1 MQHFRRGE
9 RLNEGELHAI
19 MAESPRGAF
28 LREARSSREVRSEPV
43 NATTCGEAV
52 MKLLSAYEVDTVFGM
67 AGTMTVELYR
77 GISLAGIR
85 HVQCRNE
92 QGASLM
98 ADGYARATGKPGVC
112 TIIAGPGVTNAATG
126 IAQAYCD
133 SQPLLVLSGACAATT
148 QGKGWGAIH
157 ELADQAA
164 VTAGF
169 TAYSV
174 MIRYPQELPEWIAR
188 AYGTFRGSRPRPVH
202 LSLPRDVLPQPV
214 EADWK
219 PRRAPSLPMPDQSAI
234 EEAAD
239 LLARAKRPLI
249 LVGGGAAGTRSA
261 LTDIAERIGAPVL
274 STNAGKGIL
283 PESHP
288 LSLGCSI
295 VRQPSQQAL
304 SDADVVLLVGSQ
316 VSAGDHFMPA
326 LDIPG
331 DIIRIDIDPRELTSN
346 YGAAVPIQAD
356 ARAAMRALAS
366 ALSSRK
372 PAAHRSQGES
382 RVREV
387 RARIEAEMTEVEHL
401 HERVWKTLR
410 SALPADAIV
419 MGDASQ
425 IVYSG
430 SFAMP
435 MEMERCW
442 HYSGTYCSLGVAL
455 PMAIGA
461 KIGSPHRPVIAVAG
475 DGGIMFTINE
485 LATAA
490 EERIALPVIVWN
502 NDALK
507 EIVDQMDR
515 RQIPRIGVEPK
526 SPDFL
531 RVAEGLGCHAVRA
544 SSVGHLAQSVRD
556 SLAADRPT
564 LIEVRQDSGW
574 LGA

>member
-1 MQHFRRGE
+1 
-9 RLNEGELHAI
+9 
-19 MAESPRGAF
+19 
-28 LREARSSREVRSEPV
+28 
-43 NATTCGEAV
+43 
-52 MKLLSAYEVDTVFGM
+52 MKLLSAYGVDTVFGM

-133 SQPLLVLSGACAATT
+133 SQPMLVLSGACATQT
-148 QGKGWGAIH
+148 QGKGWGPIH

-169 TAYSV
+169 TAFSTMV
-174 MIRYPQELPEWIAR
+174 RYPEELPELIAR
-188 AYGTFRGSRPRPVH
+188 AYALFRGSRPRPVH
-202 LSLPRDVLPQPV
+202 LSLPRDVLPVPV
-214 EADWK
+214 EAEWK
-219 PRRAPSLPMPDQSAI
+219 TRRAPSLPMPDPAAI

-239 LLARAKRPLI
+239 RLAGARRPLI
-249 LVGGGAAGTRSA
+249 LVGGGAVGTGRA
-261 LTDIAERIGAPVL
+261 LTAIAEQIGAPVL

-283 PESHP
+283 ADSHP
-288 LSLGCSI
+288 LSLGASI
-295 VRQPSQQAL
+295 VRKPSQEAL
-304 SDADVVLLVGSQ
+304 ADADVVLLVGTE
-316 VSAGDHFMPA
+316 AGMGDSFVPK

-331 DIIRIDIDPRELTSN
+331 DIIRIDIDPTELTSM
-346 YGAAVPIQAD
+346 YPAAVPIQAD
-356 ARAAMRALAS
+356 ARAAML
-366 ALSSRK
+366 ALSSALAGRK
-372 PAAHRSQGES
+372 PASQQSQGQI
-382 RVREV
+382 RVRNV
-387 RARIEAEMTEVEHL
+387 LAAIAAAMSGVERQHA
-401 HERVWKTLR
+401 RVWNILR

-435 MEMERCW
+435 MDIERCW
-442 HYSGTYCSLGVAL
+442 FYSGTYCSLGVAL
-455 PMAIGA
+455 PLAIGA
-461 KIGSPHRPVIAVAG
+461 KIGAPHRPVIAVAG
-475 DGGIMFTINE
+475 DGGIMFTVNE

-490 EERIALPVIVWN
+490 EEGIALPVIVWN

-507 EIVDQMDR
+507 EIVDQMDQR
-515 RQIPRIGVEPK
+515 RIPRIGVEPK

-531 RVAEGLGCHAVRA
+531 GLAQSLGCHAVHAA
-544 SSVGHLAQSVRD
+544 SAEHLAQSVRNA
-556 SLAADRPT
+556 LAADRPT
-564 LIEVRQDSGW
+564 LIEIRQDSLW
-574 LGA
+574 LLD

>member
-1 MQHFRRGE
+1 MQ
-9 RLNEGELHAI
+9 
-19 MAESPRGAF
+19 
-28 LREARSSREVRSEPV
+28 VV
-43 NATTCGEAV
+43 TCGEAV

-77 GISLAGIR
+77 GIARAGIR

-98 ADGYARATGKPGVC
+98 ADGYARATGRPGVC

-133 SQPLLVLSGACAATT
+133 SQPMLVLSGACATPT

-157 ELADQAA
+157 ELDDQAA

-169 TAYSV
+169 TAFSA
-174 MIRYPQELPEWIAR
+174 MIRYPEELPELIAR
-188 AYGTFRGSRPRPVH
+188 AYAVFRGSRPRPVH
-202 LSLPRDVLPQPV
+202 LSLPRDVLPLPV

-219 PRRAPSLPMPDQSAI
+219 TRRAPSLPMPDPAAI

-239 LLARAKRPLI
+239 RLAQAKQPLI
-249 LVGGGAAGTRSA
+249 LVGGGAVGTRKA
-261 LTDIAERIGAPVL
+261 LTDIVERIGAPVL

-283 PESHP
+283 AESHP

-295 VRQPSQQAL
+295 LQEASQQAL
-304 SDADVVLLVGSQ
+304 ADADVVLLVGSQ
-316 VSAGDHFMPA
+316 VAAGDHF
-326 LDIPG
+326 LSKLEIPG
-331 DIIRIDIDPRELTSN
+331 DIVRIDIDPAELTSM
-346 YGAAVPIQAD
+346 YCAAVPIQAD
-356 ARAAMRALAS
+356 ARAAMLALAS

-372 PAAHRSQGES
+372 PTAQRSQGEI
-382 RVREV
+382 RVRDIL
-387 RARIEAEMTEVEHL
+387 ARNAAKMTALEKL
-401 HERVWKTLR
+401 HVRVWKTLR
-410 SALPADAIV
+410 SALPADTLV

-425 IVYSG
+425 IVYTG

-442 HYSGTYCSLGVAL
+442 YYSGTYCSLGVAL

-461 KIGSPHRPVIAVAG
+461 KIGAPHRPVIAVAG
-475 DGGIMFTINE
+475 DGGIMFTVNE

-490 EERIALPVIVWN
+490 EERLALPVIVWN

-531 RVAEGLGCHAVRA
+531 QLAQSLGCHAARA
-544 SSVGHLAQSVRD
+544 ASVEHLTQSVRD
-556 SLAADRPT
+556 ALVADRPT
-564 LIEVRQDSGW
+564 LIEVRQDSPW
-574 LGA
+574 LRL